1 MSASRSLFLL
11 RSALAASVCLGA
23 AGCDWMNKKE
33 APDAKSQAQLRA
45 ERDQRIRRACSSTST
60 YDRLKELAFDEAAR
74 IRNQDPRE
82 LDALA
87 AASVVRMEEPVPKSR
102 DENLNVTVCR
112 GRFILELPPGVE
124 NAFDGQRRLTADI
137 EYAAQAAADGSGLV
151 YHMEGAEPIV
161 YRLATAGGFVPRVAQ
176 APQPQQGQPA
186 PQPAP
191 TAAPPPSAPAPAP
204 VPAPVQIAEAPRE
217 ARGTP
222 APERGPAPAPAAK
235 AGPKA
240 APEPQ
245 RARTA
250 ASPSFNCNYARTRS
264 ERMVCGSGALAA
276 RDRQM
281 AALYYS
287 AMANADVGTRA
298 HLRRSRD
305 AFLGRRERCGSEDC
319 VMSIYDARIQEI
331 RRIASGE

>member
-1 MSASRSLFLL
+1 MSVL
-11 RSALAASVCLGA
+11 RSKLLPSAIAFSFCFGLGA
-23 AGCDWMNKKE
+23 CDWMNKKE
-33 APDAKSQAQLRA
+33 APGAKSEAEQRA
-45 ERDQRIRRACSSTST
+45 ERDQRIRRACSSSAT

-102 DENLNVTVCR
+102 DEDLNVTVCR

-161 YRLATAGGFVPRVAQ
+161 YRLATAGGFVPRMAQ
-176 APQPQQGQPA
+176 VPQQGQPA
-186 PQPAP
+186 PQPTPPAP
-191 TAAPPPSAPAPAP
+191 AAPAP
-204 VPAPVQIAEAPRE
+204 VEVAQAPDV
-217 ARGTP
+217 RGTP
-222 APERGPAPAPAAK
+222 APQRSPAPK
-235 AGPKA
+235 AEPKEKA
-240 APEPQ
+240 APQ
-245 RARTA
+245 RQRTA
-250 ASPSFNCNYARTRS
+250 ASPSFNCSYARTRS
-264 ERMVCGSGALAA
+264 ERMVCSSGTLAA

-305 AFLGRRERCGSEDC
+305 AFLTRRERCGSEDC
-319 VMSIYDARIQEI
+319 ALSIYDARIQEI
-331 RRIASGE
+331 RRIAAGE

>member
-1 MSASRSLFLL
+1 MKIVTATACALVLL
-11 RSALAASVCLGA
+11 GST
-23 AGCDWMNKKE
+23 GCDWMKKKDPPGE
-33 APDAKSQAQLRA
+33 KTEKQLSA
-45 ERDQRIRRACSSTST
+45 ERDQRIRRACSSSGT

-87 AASVVRMEEPVPKSR
+87 AASVVRMENPIPKSR
-102 DENLNVTVCR
+102 DENLNVTVCQ

-161 YRLATAGGFVPRVAQ
+161 YRLATAGGFTPRTAQ
-176 APQPQQGQPA
+176 LEPATIPQPQTPPPAAASPAPVQAPPAAQPQAPPRAQPRPQPQQ
-186 PQPAP
+186 
-191 TAAPPPSAPAPAP
+191 
-204 VPAPVQIAEAPRE
+204 E

-222 APERGPAPAPAAK
+222 APERSAA
-235 AGPKA
+235 A
-240 APEPQ
+240 APPPLAKGDRPRQQ
-245 RARTA
+245 RTS
-250 ASPSFNCNYARTRS
+250 ASPSFNCSYARTRS
-264 ERMVCGSGALAA
+264 ERMVCSSGSLAA
-276 RDRQM
+276 KDRQM
-281 AALYYS
+281 AATYYA

-305 AFLGRRERCGSEDC
+305 AFLSRRERCGSEDC
-319 VMSIYDARIQEI
+319 VISIYDARIQEI
-331 RRIASGE
+331 RRIAAGE

>member
-1 MSASRSLFLL
+1 MKMTIAAAAAFALL
-11 RSALAASVCLGA
+11 G
-23 AGCDWMNKKE
+23 GCDWMQKKDAPGVRSE
-33 APDAKSQAQLRA
+33 AEQRA
-45 ERDQRIRRACSSTST
+45 ERDQRIRRACSSSAT

-74 IRNQDPRE
+74 IRGQDPRE

-112 GRFILELPPGVE
+112 GRLILELPPGVE

-161 YRLATAGGFVPRVAQ
+161 YRLATAGGAMPRVARLEPVTAPSPQAQPQAQAAPAAAPQ
-176 APQPQQGQPA
+176 APPA
-186 PQPAP
+186 
-191 TAAPPPSAPAPAP
+191 
-204 VPAPVQIAEAPRE
+204 

-222 APERGPAPAPAAK
+222 APQRPAA
-235 AGPKA
+235 ADPIPK
-240 APEPQ
+240 PKVEQPRQQ
-245 RARTA
+245 RTS

-264 ERMVCGSGALAA
+264 ERLVCGNGSLAA
-276 RDRQM
+276 KDRQM

-287 AMANADVGTRA
+287 VMANADVGTRA

-305 AFLGRRERCGSEDC
+305 AFLVRRERCGSEDC
-319 VMSIYDARIQEI
+319 VISIYDARIQEI
-331 RRIASGE
+331 RRIAAGE

>member
-1 MSASRSLFLL
+1 MRNVTVAACALILL
-11 RSALAASVCLGA
+11 GSP
-23 AGCDWMNKKE
+23 GCDWMKKKDPPGE
-33 APDAKSQAQLRA
+33 KSETELRA
-45 ERDQRIRRACSSTST
+45 ERDQRIRRACSSSGT

-87 AASVVRMEEPVPKSR
+87 AASVVRMENPVPKSR
-102 DENLNVTVCR
+102 DDNLNVTVCQ

-161 YRLATAGGFVPRVAQ
+161 YRLATAGGFSPRTAQ
-176 APQPQQGQPA
+176 IEPATVPQPQLQPPAAQPVQEPIVGGQPRT
-186 PQPAP
+186 Q
-191 TAAPPPSAPAPAP
+191 APPP
-204 VPAPVQIAEAPRE
+204 QPRPQQE

-222 APERGPAPAPAAK
+222 APQRSAAAAPPPL
-235 AGPKA
+235 PKA
-240 APEPQ
+240 DRPRQQ
-245 RARTA
+245 RTS
-250 ASPSFNCNYARTRS
+250 ASPSFNCSYARSRS
-264 ERMVCGSGALAA
+264 ERMVCSSGSLAA
-276 RDRQM
+276 KDRQM
-281 AALYYS
+281 AATYYA

-305 AFLGRRERCGSEDC
+305 AFLSRRERCGSEDC
-319 VMSIYDARIQEI
+319 VISIYDARIQEI
-331 RRIASGE
+331 RRIAAGE

>member
-1 MSASRSLFLL
+1 MKIMIAAAAATLL
-11 RSALAASVCLGA
+11 LGA
-23 AGCDWMNKKE
+23 CDWMQKKDAPGAKTE
-33 APDAKSQAQLRA
+33 AEQRA

-74 IRNQDPRE
+74 IRGQDPRE

-87 AASVVRMEEPVPKSR
+87 AASVVRMEEPVAKSR

-124 NAFDGQRRLTADI
+124 NAFDGERRLTADI

-151 YHMEGAEPIV
+151 YHMEGAEPII
-161 YRLATAGGFVPRVAQ
+161 YRLATAGGVTPRMAHLEPVTPPQAQ
-176 APQPQQGQPA
+176 AQAQ

-191 TAAPPPSAPAPAP
+191 ATAPPPAPAAAPAPTP
-204 VPAPVQIAEAPRE
+204 QQRPE

-222 APERGPAPAPAAK
+222 APQRESAQASSQPQ
-235 AGPKA
+235 PKA
-240 APEPQ
+240 RPAQQ
-245 RARTA
+245 RTS
-250 ASPSFNCNYARTRS
+250 ASPSFNCSYARTRS
-264 ERMVCGSGALAA
+264 ERLVCSNGSLAA
-276 RDRQM
+276 KDRQM
-281 AALYYS
+281 AAIYYA

-305 AFLGRRERCGSEDC
+305 AFLSRRERCGSEDC
-319 VMSIYDARIQEI
+319 VISIYDARIQEI
-331 RRIASGE
+331 RRIAAGE

>member
-1 MSASRSLFLL
+1 MKILIAAAC
-11 RSALAASVCLGA
+11 ALALLG
-23 AGCDWMNKKE
+23 GCDWMQKKD
-33 APDAKSQAQLRA
+33 APGAKSESEQRA
-45 ERDQRIRRACSSTST
+45 ERETRIRRACSSSST

-137 EYAAQAAADGSGLV
+137 EYAAQVAADGSGLV
-151 YHMEGAEPIV
+151 YHMEGAEPII
-161 YRLATAGGFVPRVAQ
+161 YRLATAGGFTPRTAQIEPLTPPRPEAAPPATAPAQ
-176 APQPQQGQPA
+176 APQ
-186 PQPAP
+186 
-191 TAAPPPSAPAPAP
+191 AAPLPQA
-204 VPAPVQIAEAPRE
+204 QPRQE

-222 APERGPAPAPAAK
+222 APERSTAPAPPPL
-235 AGPKA
+235 PKA
-240 APEPQ
+240 DRPRPQ
-245 RARTA
+245 RTA
-250 ASPSFNCNYARTRS
+250 ASPSFNCGYARSRS
-264 ERMVCGSGALAA
+264 ERLVCGSGNLAA
-276 RDRQM
+276 KDRQM
-281 AALYYS
+281 ASIYYA

-305 AFLGRRERCGSEDC
+305 AFLSRRERCGSEDC
-319 VMSIYDARIQEI
+319 ILSIYDARIQEI
-331 RRIASGE
+331 RRIAAGE

>member
-1 MSASRSLFLL
+1 MKIVTAAACALVLL
-11 RSALAASVCLGA
+11 GS

-33 APDAKSQAQLRA
+33 SPDAKGPAEQRA
-45 ERDQRIRRACSSTST
+45 ERDERIRRACSSSST

-87 AASVVRMEEPVPKSR
+87 AASVVRMENPVAKSR
-102 DENLNVTVCR
+102 DDNLNVTVCR

-151 YHMEGAEPIV
+151 FHMEGAEPMI
-161 YRLATAGGFVPRVAQ
+161 YRLATAGGFTPRTAQ
-176 APQPQQGQPA
+176 IEPVTTPQAQVQQPPAAAPPAEPQPQPQVQ
-186 PQPAP
+186 PQPR
-191 TAAPPPSAPAPAP
+191 
-204 VPAPVQIAEAPRE
+204 QE

-222 APERGPAPAPAAK
+222 APQRSATAAPPPL
-235 AGPKA
+235 PKA
-240 APEPQ
+240 DRPREQ
-245 RARTA
+245 RTA
-250 ASPSFNCNYARTRS
+250 ASPSFNCSYARSRS
-264 ERMVCGSGALAA
+264 ERLVCGSGSLAA
-276 RDRQM
+276 KDRQM
-281 AALYYS
+281 ASIYYA

-305 AFLGRRERCGSEDC
+305 AFLSRRERCGSEDC
-319 VMSIYDARIQEI
+319 VLSIYDARIQEI
-331 RRIASGE
+331 RRIAAGE

>member
-1 MSASRSLFLL
+1 MSASRSHLL
-11 RSALAASVCLGA
+11 RSALIAILCLGA
-23 AGCDWMNKKE
+23 AGCDWMKKKD
-33 APDAKSQAQLRA
+33 APGTQTAAEQRA
-45 ERDQRIRRACSSTST
+45 ERDQRIRRACSSAST

-102 DENLNVTVCR
+102 DEDLNVTVCR

-161 YRLATAGGFVPRVAQ
+161 YRLATAGGYVPRLAQ
-176 APQPQQGQPA
+176 APQQGQPA
-186 PQPAP
+186 PQQ
-191 TAAPPPSAPAPAP
+191 APPPAAEAPAPAPAP
-204 VPAPVQIAEAPRE
+204 VQVAEARPEPRGAPAPQRD
-217 ARGTP
+217 
-222 APERGPAPAPAAK
+222 PAPAPQAQ
-235 AGPKA
+235 PKA
-240 APEPQ
+240 EPAAQ
-245 RARTA
+245 RPRTA
-250 ASPSFNCNYARTRS
+250 ASPSFNCNYARSRS

-287 AMANADVGTRA
+287 TMANADVGTRT

-305 AFLGRRERCGSEDC
+305 AFLARRDRCGSEDC

-331 RRIASGE
+331 RRIAAGE

>member
-1 MSASRSLFLL
+1 
-11 RSALAASVCLGA
+11 
-23 AGCDWMNKKE
+23 MNKKE
-33 APDAKSQAQLRA
+33 APGAKSEAEQRA
-45 ERDQRIRRACSSTST
+45 ERNQRIRRACSSTAT

-82 LDALA
+82 LDALS
-87 AASVVRMEEPVPKSR
+87 AASVVRMEDPVPTSR
-102 DENLNVTVCR
+102 DEDLNVTVCR

-161 YRLATAGGFVPRVAQ
+161 YRLATAGGFVPRMAQ
-176 APQPQQGQPA
+176 APQQGQPA
-186 PQPAP
+186 PQAVPPPAAP
-191 TAAPPPSAPAPAP
+191 TAPAPAP
-204 VPAPVQIAEAPRE
+204 VQTAEAPPA
-217 ARGTP
+217 ARGMP
-222 APERGPAPAPAAK
+222 APEREPAAK
-235 AGPKA
+235 AQPKA
-240 APEPQ
+240 EPAPQ

-250 ASPSFNCNYARTRS
+250 ASPSFNCNYARSRS
-264 ERMVCGSGALAA
+264 ERMVCGSGALAG

-305 AFLGRRERCGSEDC
+305 AFLSRRERCGSEDC

>member
-1 MSASRSLFLL
+1 MKIVTAAACALVLL
-11 RSALAASVCLGA
+11 GS
-23 AGCDWMNKKE
+23 AGCDWMKKKD
-33 APDAKSQAQLRA
+33 PPGAKSEAEQRA
-45 ERDQRIRRACSSTST
+45 ERDTRIRRACSSSGT

-87 AASVVRMEEPVPKSR
+87 AASVVRMENPVPKSR
-102 DENLNVTVCR
+102 DENLNVTVCQ

-161 YRLATAGGFVPRVAQ
+161 YRLATAGGFTPRTAQ
-176 APQPQQGQPA
+176 LEPATIPQPQTQP
-186 PQPAP
+186 PA
-191 TAAPPPSAPAPAP
+191 AAS
-204 VPAPVQIAEAPRE
+204 PAPVQAPAAQPQAQAQAQPPRQE

-222 APERGPAPAPAAK
+222 APQRSAAAAPPPPL
-235 AGPKA
+235 PKA
-240 APEPQ
+240 DRPRQ
-245 RARTA
+245 QRTA
-250 ASPSFNCNYARTRS
+250 ASPSFNCSYARSRS
-264 ERMVCGSGALAA
+264 ERMVCGSGSLAA
-276 RDRQM
+276 KDRQM
-281 AALYYS
+281 AATYYA

-305 AFLGRRERCGSEDC
+305 AFLSRRERCGSADC
-319 VMSIYDARIQEI
+319 VISIYDARIQEI
-331 RRIASGE
+331 RRIAAGE

>member
-1 MSASRSLFLL
+1 MVRFRLSVPRFVLL
-11 RSALAASVCLGA
+11 AGLVVAG
-23 AGCDWMNKKE
+23 GCDWMHKK
-33 APDAKSQAQLRA
+33 ASPDVKSEAQLRA
-45 ERDQRIRRACSSTST
+45 ERDQRIRRACSSTAT

-74 IRNQDPRE
+74 IRREDPRE

-87 AASVVRMEEPVPKSR
+87 ASSVVRMENPVAVAR

-112 GRFILELPPGVE
+112 GHFVLELPPGAE
-124 NAFDGQRRLTADI
+124 NAFDGQRRLSADI

-161 YRLATAGGFVPRVAQ
+161 YRLATAGGVVPQPIQTAAAQPQAQ
-176 APQPQQGQPA
+176 APQPQVQ
-186 PQPAP
+186 
-191 TAAPPPSAPAPAP
+191 PPPQQQSQPQSAPARPQQSGSPGPDRRPAQ
-204 VPAPVQIAEAPRE
+204 PAAPAQPQPRQE
-217 ARGTP
+217 ARS
-222 APERGPAPAPAAK
+222 
-235 AGPKA
+235 
-240 APEPQ
+240 
-245 RARTA
+245 A

-264 ERMVCGSGALAA
+264 ERLVCSNGALAS

-305 AFLGRRERCGSEDC
+305 AFLARREQCGSQDC
-319 VMSIYDARIQEI
+319 ILSIYDARIQEI
-331 RRIASGE
+331 RRIAAGQ

>member
-1 MSASRSLFLL
+1 MKIAVVTACAVL
-11 RSALAASVCLGA
+11 VLGA
-23 AGCDWMNKKE
+23 CDWMDKKDAPGATSE
-33 APDAKSQAQLRA
+33 AEQRA

-87 AASVVRMEEPVPKSR
+87 AASVVRMEDPVPKSR
-102 DENLNVTVCR
+102 DEVLNVTVCR

-137 EYAAQAAADGSGLV
+137 EYAAQAATDGSGLV

-161 YRLATAGGFVPRVAQ
+161 YRLAAAGGFAPRPAAPAPSPPPGKTAQ
-176 APQPQQGQPA
+176 AQPP
-186 PQPAP
+186 
-191 TAAPPPSAPAPAP
+191 APPPAPR
-204 VPAPVQIAEAPRE
+204 QEAPRE
-217 ARGTP
+217 QSGAP
-222 APERGPAPAPAAK
+222 APERSASSGAEARPA
-235 AGPKA
+235 
-240 APEPQ
+240 Q
-245 RARTA
+245 ARNA

-264 ERMVCGSGALAA
+264 ERMVCSNGTLAA
-276 RDRQM
+276 KDRQM

-287 AMANADVGTRA
+287 TMANADVGTRA

-305 AFLGRRERCGSEDC
+305 AFLVRRERCGSEDC
-319 VMSIYDARIQEI
+319 VLSIYDARIQEI
-331 RRIASGE
+331 RRIAAGE